1 MRLKKNIIYSHTL
14 PRGLKIYTFEFN
26 DDFVLAQKEKNNEDY
41 SGKWQGILAQ
51 DLINTDYEDCLNL
64 RDDAF
69 FSVNYNKLNLE
80 LTKIN

>member
-1 MRLKKNIIYSHTL
+1 LKKNIFYSHTL

-26 DDFVLAQKEKNNEDY
+26 DDFVSIQKEKYNEDY

-51 DLINTDYEDCLNL
+51 DILDTEYEDCINL
-64 RDDAF
+64 RDDGF
-69 FSVNYNKLNLE
+69 FEVNYTKLNTE